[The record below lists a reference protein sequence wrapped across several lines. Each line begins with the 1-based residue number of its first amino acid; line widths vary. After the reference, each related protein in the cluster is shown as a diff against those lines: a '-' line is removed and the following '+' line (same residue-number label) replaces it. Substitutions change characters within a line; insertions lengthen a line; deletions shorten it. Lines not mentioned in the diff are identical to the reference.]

1 MVKSGLGVMLFV
13 VFSMANMAYAENCA
27 KTLMGNDCETSA
39 KGVSSHMR
47 GNAVENAHAAQE
59 LKAAQAKAK
68 QAAKAM
74 AKANTK

>member
-1 MVKSGLGVMLFV
+1 MVKSGFGVVLFV
-13 VFSMANMAYAENCA
+13 VLSMANISYAESCA
-27 KTLMGNDCETSA
+27 KTLMGNDCESSS

-59 LKAAQAKAK
+59 LKVAQAKAK

>member
-1 MVKSGLGVMLFV
+1 MVKSGFGIVLLAVLLITNV
-13 VFSMANMAYAENCA
+13 TYAENCA

-68 QAAKAM
+68 EAAKAM
-74 AKANTK
+74 AKINTK